1 MIISHKQLHL
11 KIDDFHNQH
20 LTLVLLEY
28 HRNSNSQSILETR
41 FSSTLLMEISN
52 NCMRS
57 YHNSPLKEM
66 SVFTILA
73 LTDSTIS
80 KSVIKALLQSMSIS
94 DFEQV

>member
-1 MIISHKQLHL
+1 
-11 KIDDFHNQH
+11 
-20 LTLVLLEY
+20 
-28 HRNSNSQSILETR
+28 
-41 FSSTLLMEISN
+41 MEISN